1 MESPPRKGRPDFA
14 KEVTELRHQ
23 GKVIDASMN
32 CNRPL
37 CFADNKYLYDF
48 ADCICHALP
57 GQNVLYLAFHGSSVN
72 GFRWKLSKGEHE
84 ERKGEKRLFGAKSD
98 YDVMIVSM
106 DLHLKTSLDSKT
118 PVALP
123 ADGKANERGK
133 KNKPEYPCFENALLA
148 ATQHSNKHWVSF
160 VIGQSL
166 NDITSH
172 KGAAVLLLHTIDG
185 WRHDV
190 LGDLWAPSE
199 SSKK

>member
-1 MESPPRKGRPDFA
+1 
-14 KEVTELRHQ
+14 
-23 GKVIDASMN
+23 MN

-106 DLHLKTSLDSKT
+106 DLYLKTSLDSKT

-123 ADGKANERGK
+123 ADGKVKLMREARKTNPSIPVLKTLYLQRR
-133 KNKPEYPCFENALLA
+133 NI
-148 ATQHSNKHWVSF
+148 ATSTRCPLS
-160 VIGQSL
+160 
-166 NDITSH
+166 
-172 KGAAVLLLHTIDG
+172 
-185 WRHDV
+185 
-190 LGDLWAPSE
+190 
-199 SSKK
+199 